1 METKGYVHVY
11 TGNGK
16 GKTTAAFGLALRALC
31 AGKGVYVGQFVK
43 SMKYNETKIERLFNG
58 SDPAF
63 GRIRIE
69 QLGRGC
75 FIGKDPESADAEAAR
90 KGWARCADLLRSGEY
105 DVVIL
110 EELTIALHFGLLS
123 TAVVLDVLRSRHPAV
138 EVVITGRYAPQAL
151 IDAGY
156 QDRIGFVDYIA
167 AHQPSGFSHPQG
179 VVGRQFGSKWDFFS
193 SFGRKIKNVAKE
205 DRHTAWF
212 GSFGHSITGKEL
224 YDFLQK
230 CITAGVPITSN

>member
-75 FIGKDPESADAEAAR
+75 FIGKDPELADAEAAR

-110 EELTIALHFGLLS
+110 DELTIALHFGLLS
-123 TAVVLDVLRSRHPAV
+123 TAVVL
-138 EVVITGRYAPQAL
+138 VVITGRYAPQAL
-151 IDAGY
+151 IDAADLVTEMCDVKHY
-156 QDRIGFVDYIA
+156 YT
-167 AHQPSGFSHPQG
+167 QG
-179 VVGRQFGSKWDFFS
+179 VLSRDG
-193 SFGRKIKNVAKE
+193 I
-205 DRHTAWF
+205 DR
-212 GSFGHSITGKEL
+212 
-224 YDFLQK
+224 
-230 CITAGVPITSN
+230 

>member
-1 METKGYVHVY
+1 MY
-11 TGNGK
+11 TF
-16 GKTTAAFGLALRALC
+16 TPVTAKARPRRHSDWPCGRCAPGRA
-31 AGKGVYVGQFVK
+31 
-43 SMKYNETKIERLFNG
+43 SMSGSSATKIERLFNG

-75 FIGKDPESADAEAAR
+75 FIGKDPELADAEAAR

-110 EELTIALHFGLLS
+110 DELTIALHFGLLS

-151 IDAGY
+151 IDAADLVTEMCDVKHY
-156 QDRIGFVDYIA
+156 YT
-167 AHQPSGFSHPQG
+167 QG
-179 VVGRQFGSKWDFFS
+179 VLSRDG
-193 SFGRKIKNVAKE
+193 I
-205 DRHTAWF
+205 DR
-212 GSFGHSITGKEL
+212 
-224 YDFLQK
+224 
-230 CITAGVPITSN
+230 

>member
-58 SDPAF
+58 SDLNAVI
-63 GRIRIE
+63 IRIE

-75 FIGKDPESADAEAAR
+75 FIGKDPEPADRKAAG

-110 EELTIALHFGLLS
+110 DELTIALHFGLLS
-123 TAVVLDVLRSRHPAV
+123 TAVVLDVLRNRHPAV

-151 IDAGY
+151 LETADLVTEMRDVKHYYAQGIQSRDGID
-156 QDRIGFVDYIA
+156 R
-167 AHQPSGFSHPQG
+167 
-179 VVGRQFGSKWDFFS
+179 
-193 SFGRKIKNVAKE
+193 
-205 DRHTAWF
+205 
-212 GSFGHSITGKEL
+212 
-224 YDFLQK
+224 
-230 CITAGVPITSN
+230 

>member
-63 GRIRIE
+63 GRIRISE
-69 QLGRGC
+69 QLG
-75 FIGKDPESADAEAAR
+75 AR
-90 KGWARCADLLRSGEY
+90 MFYRKRPRVGRCGSGTQRMGPLCGPAPSGEY

-110 EELTIALHFGLLS
+110 DELTIALHFGLLS

-138 EVVITGRYAPQAL
+138 EVVITGRYAPQASL
-151 IDAGY
+151 
-156 QDRIGFVDYIA
+156 
-167 AHQPSGFSHPQG
+167 
-179 VVGRQFGSKWDFFS
+179 
-193 SFGRKIKNVAKE
+193 
-205 DRHTAWF
+205 
-212 GSFGHSITGKEL
+212 
-224 YDFLQK
+224 
-230 CITAGVPITSN
+230 TSALPCY